1 MIDFKV
7 SKILDLENVITGK
20 YDFSLIGEKIRYYE
34 KVILFDSKEYEIEKV
49 KIELWSED
57 DLYNETR
64 GTGSRGLTFEDF
76 FAEEN
81 DYIKV
86 ISIDVAGNYNLF
98 GTYLFV
104 VNENT
109 IITEYS
115 GVYYLLEPVC
125 SQEELIKINPKDF
138 SDYNLEQP
146 GSEVQ
151 KNGNEEIFAYDTFI
165 TGENTIYP
173 PRITQ
178 ESLKEYTEK
187 LCVQE
192 NLIKINPTYFS
203 KNDCIEYIGFI
214 KIDNTLYKFYQNKH
228 LFNDYRMTWRLIVI
242 RDENIIG
249 WYNQI
254 QSTPKVEKSYLIFD
268 FQEEYGNKIDFS
280 KGIPS
285 EVYLDGE
292 IINFEKIKS
301 F

>member
-1 MIDFKV
+1 MFVKKLGSWKESTMKKYFIFLFLFSTFLYANENYISLNYISQSDNFDFQFVLAESENMIDFKV

-20 YDFSLIGEKIRYYE
+20 YDFSLVGEKIRYYE
-34 KVILFDSKEYEIEKV
+34 KVILFDGKEYAIEKV

-86 ISIDVAGNYNLF
+86 ISIDVAGNHNLF

-125 SQEELIKINPKDF
+125 SQEELIKINP
-138 SDYNLEQP
+138 
-146 GSEVQ
+146 
-151 KNGNEEIFAYDTFI
+151 
-165 TGENTIYP
+165 
-173 PRITQ
+173 
-178 ESLKEYTEK
+178 
-187 LCVQE
+187 
-192 NLIKINPTYFS
+192 TYFS
-203 KNDCIEYIGFI
+203 KNDSIEYIGFI

-242 RDENIIG
+242 RG
-249 WYNQI
+249 
-254 QSTPKVEKSYLIFD
+254 SKKT
-268 FQEEYGNKIDFS
+268 FS
-280 KGIPS
+280 C
-285 EVYLDGE
+285 
-292 IINFEKIKS
+292 
-301 F
+301 

>member
-1 MIDFKV
+1 MKKYFIFLFLFSTFLYANENYISLNYISQSDNFDFQFVLAESENMIDFKV

-20 YDFSLIGEKIRYYE
+20 YDFSLVGEKIRYYE
-34 KVILFDSKEYEIEKV
+34 KVILFDGKEYAIEKV

-86 ISIDVAGNYNLF
+86 ISIDVAGNHNLF

-138 SDYNLEQP
+138 SDNNLEQP
-146 GSEVQ
+146 GTEVQ
-151 KNGNEEIFAYDTFI
+151 KKGNEEIFAIYIETSN
-165 TGENTIYP
+165 GEF
-173 PRITQ
+173 
-178 ESLKEYTEK
+178 
-187 LCVQE
+187 E
-192 NLIKINPTYFS
+192 NVKQ
-203 KNDCIEYIGFI
+203 K
-214 KIDNTLYKFYQNKH
+214 
-228 LFNDYRMTWRLIVI
+228 
-242 RDENIIG
+242 
-249 WYNQI
+249 
-254 QSTPKVEKSYLIFD
+254 
-268 FQEEYGNKIDFS
+268 
-280 KGIPS
+280 
-285 EVYLDGE
+285 
-292 IINFEKIKS
+292 
-301 F
+301 

>member
-1 MIDFKV
+1 MKKIIAIFLLYFLYFQFVLAESENMIDFKV

-34 KVILFDSKEYEIEKV
+34 KAILFDGKEYEIEKV

-86 ISIDVAGNYNLF
+86 ISIDVAGNHNLF

-125 SQEELIKINPKDF
+125 SQEELIKINP
-138 SDYNLEQP
+138 
-146 GSEVQ
+146 
-151 KNGNEEIFAYDTFI
+151 
-165 TGENTIYP
+165 
-173 PRITQ
+173 
-178 ESLKEYTEK
+178 
-187 LCVQE
+187 
-192 NLIKINPTYFS
+192 TYFS
-203 KNDCIEYIGFI
+203 KNDSIEYIGFI

-254 QSTPKVEKSYLIFD
+254 QSTPKVEKSYLVFD

-280 KGIPS
+280 KGIPL

-292 IINFEKIKS
+292 IINFEKAES

>member
-1 MIDFKV
+1 MKKYFIFLFLFSTFLYANENYISLNYISQSDNFDFQFVLAESENMIDFKV

-34 KVILFDSKEYEIEKV
+34 KVILFDGKEYEIEKV

-125 SQEELIKINPKDF
+125 SQEDLIKINPKDF
-138 SDYNLEQP
+138 SDNTANTNEFVFNTYYIPIEINAEIKAIDDGSVINYGYDKELGLFIQILYENLGIQIQYCNLKSFSYFENNKVKKNEKIAISGITGKTDGQTIRLNIGISKLLLNLE
-146 GSEVQ
+146 
-151 KNGNEEIFAYDTFI
+151 N
-165 TGENTIYP
+165 
-173 PRITQ
+173 
-178 ESLKEYTEK
+178 
-187 LCVQE
+187 
-192 NLIKINPTYFS
+192 
-203 KNDCIEYIGFI
+203 
-214 KIDNTLYKFYQNKH
+214 
-228 LFNDYRMTWRLIVI
+228 
-242 RDENIIG
+242 
-249 WYNQI
+249 
-254 QSTPKVEKSYLIFD
+254 
-268 FQEEYGNKIDFS
+268 
-280 KGIPS
+280 
-285 EVYLDGE
+285 
-292 IINFEKIKS
+292 
-301 F
+301 

>member
-1 MIDFKV
+1 MFVKKLGSWKESTMKKYFIFLFLFSTFLYANENYISLNYISQSDNFDFQFVLAESENMIDFKV

-34 KVILFDSKEYEIEKV
+34 KVILFDGKEYEIEKV

-125 SQEELIKINPKDF
+125 SQEELIKINP
-138 SDYNLEQP
+138 
-146 GSEVQ
+146 
-151 KNGNEEIFAYDTFI
+151 
-165 TGENTIYP
+165 
-173 PRITQ
+173 
-178 ESLKEYTEK
+178 
-187 LCVQE
+187 
-192 NLIKINPTYFS
+192 TYFS
-203 KNDCIEYIGFI
+203 KNDSIEYIGFI

-242 RDENIIG
+242 RDEKIIG

-254 QSTPKVEKSYLIFD
+254 QSTPKVEKSYLVFD

-280 KGIPS
+280 EGIPL

-292 IINFEKIKS
+292 IINFEKAES

>member
-1 MIDFKV
+1 MKKIIAIFLLYFLYFQFVLAESENMIDFKV

-34 KVILFDSKEYEIEKV
+34 KVILFDGKEYEIEKV

-125 SQEELIKINPKDF
+125 RQEE
-138 SDYNLEQP
+138 
-146 GSEVQ
+146 
-151 KNGNEEIFAYDTFI
+151 
-165 TGENTIYP
+165 
-173 PRITQ
+173 
-178 ESLKEYTEK
+178 
-187 LCVQE
+187 
-192 NLIKINPTYFS
+192 LIKINPTYFS
-203 KNDCIEYIGFI
+203 KNDNIEYIGFI

-254 QSTPKVEKSYLIFD
+254 QSTPKVEKSYLVFD

-280 KGIPS
+280 KGIPL

-292 IINFEKIKS
+292 IINFEKIES